1 MLIHSLTWQCFTL
14 WEYMPF
20 SYISLELTSNNVIL
34 KWFQVFTHKKHQ
46 ANKHINWWTQQDD
59 DSHSFLTMVQ
69 CSLMMK
75 RNIKVAYTEHN
86 IEFVHK
92 VISVCHCSTS
102 HTLPLHEAWNT
113 KLKLQ
118 SKEKCFEYNF
128 THRELQLWPIRHR
141 SNGQS
146 SDTTNLSQ
154 LYNKTRALF
163 LSTYK

>member
-34 KWFQVFTHKKHQ
+34 KWFQVFTHKKNQ

-59 DSHSFLTMVQ
+59 DIHSFLTMVQ

-118 SKEKCFEYNF
+118 S
-128 THRELQLWPIRHR
+128 REMFWMQFHTQRASTLTNQTQEQWSILRHHKLVSALQ
-141 SNGQS
+141 
-146 SDTTNLSQ
+146 
-154 LYNKTRALF
+154 
-163 LSTYK
+163 